1 MKIGELA
8 EHTGCSIDTIRYYEK
23 AGLLS
28 TAPRSASNYRHYSAT
43 HVDELR
49 FIRNCRALD
58 MTHEEIRTLQASRA
72 APEQSCAS
80 VNDLIDEH
88 LEHIA
93 QRIALL
99 QQFAGSWDS
108 MTAAQASSLAHQ
120 SFDLQRERIERRER
134 YFHRFSEALG
144 PVQAA
149 RFMQVDS
156 QITTLLD
163 FEIAR
168 NTPLIQAQAAETP

>member
-28 TAPRSASNYRHYSAT
+28 AAPRSASNYRHYSAV
-43 HVDELR
+43 HVEELR

-80 VNDLIDEH
+80 VNALIDEH

-99 QQFAGSWDS
+99 QHLQSDLSTLRQHCQNAGRSGDCAILQELAEEALPCGEEHRAGSGK
-108 MTAAQASSLAHQ
+108 H
-120 SFDLQRERIERRER
+120 
-134 YFHRFSEALG
+134 
-144 PVQAA
+144 
-149 RFMQVDS
+149 
-156 QITTLLD
+156 
-163 FEIAR
+163 
-168 NTPLIQAQAAETP
+168 